1 MIRAA
6 IHGRIGGDPVQRETR
21 AGKPMCTASIAV
33 DVAKA
38 GEEAATEW
46 FSIVA
51 FGAVGDALARHVK
64 GDLISAMG
72 PLTRSVFTAR
82 DGQERMSWSLLAESV
97 LSARPIGRPRAR
109 APGAPR
115 RPHAPA
121 ASSRSPGQATALPN
135 EGVDDLYADGRA
147 S

>member
-6 IHGRIGGDPVQRETR
+6 IHGRIGGGPVQRETR

-33 DVAKA
+33 NVAKV

-72 PLTRSVFTAR
+72 PLTRSVFTTR

-109 APGAPR
+109 TPKRPPHSVPQQSERAPR
-115 RPHAPA
+115 ME
-121 ASSRSPGQATALPN
+121 LPN
-135 EGVDDLYADGRA
+135 DSVADLWAGHVP
-147 S
+147 